1 MFSESIS
8 WSTEGPRGRSKY
20 IQALSSGLLTSGPF
34 DNLKD
39 RDPPTEKCTSAN
51 KHIYVSLQSEEIVC
65 LVFLKFCVF
74 FNIHIA
80 FSVPIACERP
90 RRAGLWVISSFWKS
104 WDSLLTLISFQRPE
118 ENRALPFVEWFVS
131 SPQHTN
137 KQSQNSSWKELWDL
151 VQLHPSPQLPP
162 PSIPKL
168 SKRPEQCPSS
178 PSCELQSWVWMPMTL
193 CFCSWDHVSS
203 LQVTWVL
210 LIQHL
215 RRLPGW
221 TVASWKVLLHPLWS
235 YPTWLVSAEPQGSS
249 CPSPLL
255 SWSHLKRDRTTSEM
269 SNMAYSPPPT
279 SV

>member
-90 RRAGLWVISSFWKS
+90 RRAGL
-104 WDSLLTLISFQRPE
+104 
-118 ENRALPFVEWFVS
+118 
-131 SPQHTN
+131 
-137 KQSQNSSWKELWDL
+137 
-151 VQLHPSPQLPP
+151 
-162 PSIPKL
+162 
-168 SKRPEQCPSS
+168 
-178 PSCELQSWVWMPMTL
+178 
-193 CFCSWDHVSS
+193 
-203 LQVTWVL
+203 
-210 LIQHL
+210 
-215 RRLPGW
+215 
-221 TVASWKVLLHPLWS
+221 
-235 YPTWLVSAEPQGSS
+235 
-249 CPSPLL
+249 
-255 SWSHLKRDRTTSEM
+255 
-269 SNMAYSPPPT
+269 
-279 SV
+279 